1 MNGKTLTA
9 EQCSKLS
16 LYILM
21 TTKTREGEAEAW
33 EKLAEEKKE
42 DGSPKYIHAADN
54 AQFWRELDADL
65 RKILRDLGSTRSRA
79 ATPTSSYIPRAGA
92 RLGLNSARIALLPKR
107 WKSSIF
113 SISIKDF
120 GKKKRTLSLRPTFKS
135 TVSLQYAQT

>member
-65 RKILRDLGSTRSRA
+65 RKILRDLWREHEQLPEYHGKPGGA
-79 ATPTSSYIPRAGA
+79 GGVPRLYPG
-92 RLGLNSARIALLPKR
+92 
-107 WKSSIF
+107 
-113 SISIKDF
+113 D
-120 GKKKRTLSLRPTFKS
+120 
-135 TVSLQYAQT
+135 